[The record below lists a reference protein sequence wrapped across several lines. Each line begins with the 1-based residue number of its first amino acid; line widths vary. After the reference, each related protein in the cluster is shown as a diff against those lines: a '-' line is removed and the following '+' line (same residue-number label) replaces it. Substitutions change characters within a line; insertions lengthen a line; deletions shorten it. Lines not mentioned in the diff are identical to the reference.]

1 MMRMLM
7 LCLALCYAAGAWAQ
21 EEAYVIRETELK
33 AKPYSDAQTLFM
45 LPARSKVIVLQR
57 RASWNQVKSGT
68 TTGWVKML
76 SLQLAR
82 GASTRR
88 ADGGLQSLFNV
99 ARTGSSGATV
109 TTGVRGLSEEQL
121 ANAKPNPA
129 ALEELDRY
137 AADRRAAERFAA
149 QGKLRA
155 QQVDYLAGEQ
165 K

>member
-1 MMRMLM
+1 MMRILM
-7 LCLALCYAAGAWAQ
+7 LCMALCYAAGTWAQ

-82 GASTRR
+82 GTSTRR
-88 ADGGLQSLFNV
+88 ADGGLRSLFNV

-121 ANAKPNPA
+121 TNAKPNPA